1 MQHRDPRGIPSRE
14 EERELIARAQ
24 QSPTEAERIEA
35 RNELVL
41 RHWGFVLASAQ
52 RFAFPDED
60 LDDLA
65 DVAAIAM
72 METVDR
78 FDLAADVRFCSYAG
92 WWVWHAMQDWRAEC
106 RLVAVPKWIG
116 QQARTVDDAVT
127 RDGKASRVRTLAA
140 VRDAQRPLAQLK
152 PDIDGEPEADDGEP
166 YEAIEQSDEID
177 RMLSAIEGLDWRE
190 REILC
195 RRFGLG
201 GRPKESLRAVARTFG
216 LSHER
221 ACQIEAAAIRKIRR
235 ILDPI
240 TLSA

>member
-1 MQHRDPRGIPSRE
+1 VQHRDPRGILGRE
-14 EERELIARAQ
+14 EERELIRRAQ

-41 RHWGFVLASAQ
+41 RHWVFAWASAQ

-72 METVDR
+72 METVDK
-78 FDLAADVRFCSYAG
+78 FDLESDVRFCSYAG
-92 WWVWHAMQDWRAEC
+92 WWVWHAMQDWRAES
-106 RLVAVPKWIG
+106 RLVAVPKWIS

-127 RDGKASRVRTLAA
+127 QTGRASRVRTLAA
-140 VRDAQRPLAQLK
+140 VRDAQRPMAQLK
-152 PDIDGEPEADDGEP
+152 PDIDGEPEADDPRP
-166 YEAIEQSDEID
+166 YEAIEQFDEID
-177 RMLSAIEGLDWRE
+177 RMLAVIEGLDWRE
-190 REILC
+190 REIIC

-201 GRPKESLRAVARTFG
+201 GRPRESLRAVARPFG

-221 ACQIEAAAIRKIRR
+221 ARQIERDAIRKIRR
-235 ILDPI
+235 ILEPV